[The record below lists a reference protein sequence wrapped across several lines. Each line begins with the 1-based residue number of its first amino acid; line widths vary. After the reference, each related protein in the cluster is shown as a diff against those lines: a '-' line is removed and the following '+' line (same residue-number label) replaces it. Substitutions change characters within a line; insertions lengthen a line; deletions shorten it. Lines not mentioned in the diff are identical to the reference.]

1 MNGQPGLVLLKL
13 RHLHKG
19 QGVFSSGGNSCSC
32 TDTHTKHTYSLPLTY
47 RLQILFIMRLQPL
60 VLSQLLGMAAAALS
74 YDPEYLAAVSA
85 LPPTERPDT
94 FADVFEL
101 RNFTEAALYN
111 ILRILPTPK
120 GITETKIEYTSLD
133 NTTVSLYHFTSKE
146 ITDASRPGPAIVYA
160 HGGGGISC
168 SVETY
173 APQIARYVADTGITF
188 FTVDYRLAPEHPA
201 PAAVEDVFAG
211 LKYISSHAA
220 ELNIDPKRIAVM
232 GDSAGGGLAAGAA
245 LMARD
250 KNLDPPLAK
259 QILVYPMLDDRTKLP
274 KGSPLEPFLIWKTSD
289 NKQAWNAILGDEAG
303 KEYADVSIY
312 AAPGRAK
319 DLSDLPSTYVEVGG
333 LDLFRAE
340 DLSYASRIAAEDVEV
355 ELHLWPGLPHVY
367 EVASEATIVK
377 KALDARM
384 RALKAF

>member
-1 MNGQPGLVLLKL
+1 
-13 RHLHKG
+13 
-19 QGVFSSGGNSCSC
+19 
-32 TDTHTKHTYSLPLTY
+32 
-47 RLQILFIMRLQPL
+47 MRLQPL
-60 VLSQLLGMAAAALS
+60 VLSQVLGMAAAALS
-74 YDPEYLAAVSA
+74 YDPEYLAAVSS

-94 FADVFEL
+94 FVDVFEL

-111 ILRILPTPK
+111 IIHMLPTPV
-120 GITETKIEYTSLD
+120 GITETKFQYKSLD
-133 NTTVSLYHFTSKE
+133 NTTVNLYRFTSKE
-146 ITDASRPGPAIVYA
+146 ITDATKPGPAVVFA

-168 SVETY
+168 SVDVY

-188 FTVDYRLAPEHPA
+188 FAVDYRLAPEDPA
-201 PAAVEDVFAG
+201 PAAVDNVFAG
-211 LKYISSHAA
+211 LKYISSHAS

-250 KNLDPPLAK
+250 KDLSPPLAK

-274 KGSPLEPFLIWKTSD
+274 KGSPLEPFLIWKTGD

-303 KEYADVSIY
+303 KEDADISIY
-312 AAPGRAK
+312 AAPGRSK
-319 DLSDLPSTYVEVGG
+319 DLRDLPSTYVEVGG

-340 DLSYASRIAAEDVEV
+340 DLSYASRIAAEDIEV

-377 KALDARM
+377 KALDARL

>member
-1 MNGQPGLVLLKL
+1 MK
-13 RHLHKG
+13 
-19 QGVFSSGGNSCSC
+19 
-32 TDTHTKHTYSLPLTY
+32 
-47 RLQILFIMRLQPL
+47 LQPL
-60 VLSQLLGMAAAALS
+60 VLSQLLGVAAATLS

-94 FADVFEL
+94 FKDVFEL

-111 ILRILPTPK
+111 INRILPTPK
-120 GITETKIEYTSLD
+120 GITETKIEYKSLD
-133 NTTVSLYHFTSKE
+133 NTTVNLYHFTSKE
-146 ITDASRPGPAIVYA
+146 ITDASKPGPAVVYA
-160 HGGGGISC
+160 HGGGGVSC

-173 APQIARYVADTGITF
+173 APQIARYVADTGIAF
-188 FTVDYRLAPEHPA
+188 FAIDYRLAPEHPA
-201 PAAVEDVFAG
+201 PAAVDDVFCG
-211 LKYISSHAA
+211 LKYISSHAS

-274 KGSPLEPFLIWKTSD
+274 KGSPLEPFLIWKASD

-319 DLSDLPSTYVEVGG
+319 DLADLPSTYVEVGG

-384 RALKAF
+384 RALKTF